1 MEASFIILVVR
12 ISPHLILASF
22 VFCPRILA
30 SWSKGFLDTREI
42 RTREEGEVINPEK
55 EIDPPEEEA
64 AVETTADLP
73 LLLALAYSAR
83 GASRAHREGGVSA
96 RVVRLRETK

>member
-73 LLLALAYSAR
+73 LLLALAGMSLPPLFCAERPVLIAR
-83 GASRAHREGGVSA
+83 AVFRRAS
-96 RVVRLRETK
+96 